1 MEQAELTRRGVL
13 AVAGGGVILAAGCSG
28 SGAAG
33 APWRRAG
40 SLYDDPMRAALS
52 YAILAPNPHNRQPWL
67 VNLQG
72 PDEAVLHCQ
81 LDRRLPQTDP
91 YDRQIVI
98 GLGCFLETF
107 RIAATSLGRGVEIE
121 PFPEGADVTSL
132 DARPVAR
139 LRLTSETVD
148 PDPHFRHILNRRTN
162 RGLYDDRTP
171 PRMALR
177 RVTGVS
183 EGGRFED
190 DPDTVAKL
198 NDLAWRAWEVETTD
212 PEIFQESIDLMRIGR
227 KEINENPDG
236 LAIRGPVIE
245 AAALIGLVS
254 REKMEDQSTRAF
266 KSALNIAKKPF
277 AETRAHVWFVSA
289 GNTRLDQIAAG
300 FDYMRAA
307 LTATRLGLSIQPLSQ
322 GLQEYASMAAIYA
335 EAQETLG
342 APEGGVV
349 QMWARI
355 GYGGSVPTAPRWPL
369 ESRLMRG

>member
-1 MEQAELTRRGVL
+1 MQQAELTRRGIL
-13 AVAGGGVILAAGCSG
+13 AVAGGGVILAAGCSRN
-28 SGAAG
+28 GAAG
-33 APWRRAG
+33 EPWRRAG

-67 VNLQG
+67 VDLQG
-72 PDEAVLHCQ
+72 PDEAMLYCQ
-81 LDRRLPQTDP
+81 LDRRLPETDP

-121 PFPEGADVTSL
+121 PFPDGADERSL

-139 LRLTSETVD
+139 LWLTSETVD
-148 PDPHFRHILNRRTN
+148 PDPLFAHILNRRTD

-171 PRMALR
+171 PRTALR
-177 RVTGVS
+177 RVAGVS
-183 EGGRFED
+183 DGGRFED
-190 DPDTVAKL
+190 EPEAVAKL

-212 PEIFQESIDLMRIGR
+212 PDAFQESIDLMRIGR
-227 KEINENPDG
+227 KEINETPDG
-236 LAIRGPVIE
+236 LAIRGPAIE
-245 AAALIGLVS
+245 AAAMIGLIT
-254 REKMEDQSTRAF
+254 REKMEDPSSRAF

-277 AETRAHVWFVSA
+277 AQTRAHVWFVSA
-289 GNTRLDQIAAG
+289 GNTRRDQVQAG

-307 LTATRLGLSIQPLSQ
+307 LTATGLGLAMQPLSQ
-322 GLQEYASMAAIYA
+322 ALQEYGAMAALYA

-349 QMWARI
+349 QMWVRI
-355 GYGGSVPTAPRWPL
+355 GYGGSVPPAPRWPL
-369 ESRLMRG
+369 ESRLMGG